1 MIFQSFILN
10 LGSFLKPLR
19 DAEHWRQNQ
28 NAFSAKIIGEGG
40 INFLNPLPVFGLN
53 SNVPMEFPILQN
65 ISGLLQLIGFDEYI
79 TLRPVA
85 WIIYVLFIY
94 FCYKFLINISNDTVA
109 EVVIIFVFTPI
120 MYKFS
125 NSYMIEFLP
134 HLLRFIAKP
143 NYK

>member
-28 NAFSAKIIGEGG
+28 NAFSAKTIGEEG

-65 ISGLLQLIGFDEYI
+65 LSGFLQLIGVDEHI

-94 FCYKFLINISNDTVA
+94 FSYKFLINISNDTIA
-109 EVVIIFVFTPI
+109 EVVNFFF
-120 MYKFS
+120 FS
-125 NSYMIEFLP
+125 
-134 HLLRFIAKP
+134 HLLCI
-143 NYK
+143 NSQILI